1 MYLKKIKIGNVE
13 LDNNLIL
20 GADNVE
26 KNIVTLTL
34 SADQSIKNSDETIV
48 AFNKYLKK
56 GSKLE
61 FDSSNHSIKIGTDD
75 ISRIKINM
83 NAFAKN
89 ATTDWLWFK
98 IFKNGVKTDF
108 TSMVGRIGA
117 WSSTSISPCI
127 LDVKKG
133 DYIQLIVQYGTAN
146 SEHYIRYDGTNLT
159 VEAV

>member
-1 MYLKKIKIGNVE
+1 MQNKTIVN

-26 KNIVTLTL
+26 KNIITLTL

-61 FDSSNHSIKIGTDD
+61 FDSSNHSIKIGDD

-98 IFKNGVKTDF
+98 IFKK
-108 TSMVGRIGA
+108 
-117 WSSTSISPCI
+117 
-127 LDVKKG
+127 
-133 DYIQLIVQYGTAN
+133 
-146 SEHYIRYDGTNLT
+146 
-159 VEAV
+159 

>member
-1 MYLKKIKIGNVE
+1 MQNKTIVN

-48 AFNKYLKK
+48 AFNKYSKK
-56 GSKLE
+56 GLKLE
-61 FDSSNHSIKIGTDD
+61 FDSSNHS
-75 ISRIKINM
+75 RIKIKM

-127 LDVKKG
+127 LDVEKG

>member
-1 MYLKKIKIGNVE
+1 MQNKTIVN

-26 KNIVTLTL
+26 KNVITLTL
-34 SADQSIKNSDETIV
+34 SADQSVKNSDETIV
-48 AFNKYLKK
+48 AFNKYYKN

-61 FDSSNHSIKIGTDD
+61 FDSSNHSIKIGDD

-89 ATTDWLWFK
+89 STTDWIWFK
-98 IFKNGVKTDF
+98 IFKNGIKTDF
-108 TSMVGRIGA
+108 SSMVGKIGA

-127 LDVKKG
+127 LDVEKD

-146 SEHYIRYDGTNLT
+146 SENYIRYDGTNLT

>member
-1 MYLKKIKIGNVE
+1 MQNKTIVN

-20 GADNVE
+20 GADNME
-26 KNIVTLTL
+26 KNIITLTL

-56 GSKLE
+56 GS
-61 FDSSNHSIKIGTDD
+61 IKIGDD

>member
-1 MYLKKIKIGNVE
+1 
-13 LDNNLIL
+13 
-20 GADNVE
+20 
-26 KNIVTLTL
+26 
-34 SADQSIKNSDETIV
+34 
-48 AFNKYLKK
+48 
-56 GSKLE
+56 
-61 FDSSNHSIKIGTDD
+61 
-75 ISRIKINM
+75 M

-146 SEHYIRYDGTNLT
+146 SEHYVRYDGTNLT

>member
-1 MYLKKIKIGNVE
+1 MQNKTIVN

-20 GADNVE
+20 GADNME
-26 KNIVTLTL
+26 KNIITLTL

-48 AFNKYLKK
+48 AFNKYSKK
-56 GSKLE
+56 GLKLE
-61 FDSSNHSIKIGTDD
+61 FDSSNHSIKIGDY
-75 ISRIKINM
+75 ISSIKINM
-83 NAFAKN
+83 NVFAKN
-89 ATTDWLWFK
+89 ATTDWIWFK

-133 DYIQLIVQYGTAN
+133 DYIQLIVQYGIAN
-146 SEHYIRYDGTNLT
+146 SENYIRYDGTNLT